1 MNDLHLTLGDV
12 PNIALIIAAFTISIV
27 TLCNWRYNY
36 WTRTIWGGLTVILL
50 VVANSSLLIRA
61 IVGNYWKANGME
73 WLYDTATVSIFSLDV
88 VLMGLS
94 LLHVYID
101 DKHTKDAEKK
111 LLEDE
116 EE

>member
-1 MNDLHLTLGDV
+1 MNDQHLTLGDV
-12 PNIALIIAAFTISIV
+12 PNIAITIASFTISV
-27 TLCNWRYNY
+27 VVLRNWRYNY
-36 WTRTIWGGLTVILL
+36 WSRTIWGGLTVILL
-50 VVANSSLLIRA
+50 VVANSSVLIRA
-61 IVGNYWKANGME
+61 IMGNYWEANGME
-73 WLYDTATVSIFSLDV
+73 WFYGTATVSIFLLDV
-88 VLMGLS
+88 VLMSLA